1 MFWDRVIFID
11 SVQVPLYNW
20 EKDFLFCGPRVCSQI
35 LLVLYPTDSILY
47 RTGVGYQGDNN
58 CGSLCNQVCGFQI
71 ELDAKRK
78 RKRERTRIVL
88 MLIVIRY
95 HTVNNIY

>member
-1 MFWDRVIFID
+1 MKTFWDRVIFID

-20 EKDFLFCGPRVCSQI
+20 EKDFLFCGPRVCSQV

-58 CGSLCNQVCGFQI
+58 CFGSLCTKFADFKLNWM
-71 ELDAKRK
+71 R
-78 RKRERTRIVL
+78 REREREKEQEL
-88 MLIVIRY
+88 Y
-95 HTVNNIY
+95 